1 MAARMLQGSRR
12 LQNNTGEGRAGWTHQ
27 TGAGTASGAK
37 SSLHERLC
45 PASQRALS
53 TFFTSVQVY

>member
-1 MAARMLQGSRR
+1 MDTSDRR
-12 LQNNTGEGRAGWTHQ
+12 WHSFWR
-27 TGAGTASGAK
+27 K
-37 SSLHERLC
+37 VSLHERLC